1 MAEVGIAKEQ
11 GGSSTPFTESG
22 AESTVMYQLIK
33 PSG

>member
-1 MAEVGIAKEQ
+1 MAEVGIGKEP

-22 AESTVMYQLIK
+22 AESAVTYQLIK